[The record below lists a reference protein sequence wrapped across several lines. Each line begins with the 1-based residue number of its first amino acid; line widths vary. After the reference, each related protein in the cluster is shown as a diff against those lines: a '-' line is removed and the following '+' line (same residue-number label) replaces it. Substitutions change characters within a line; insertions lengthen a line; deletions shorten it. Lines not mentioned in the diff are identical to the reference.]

1 MSAMTSSST
10 SISQQNAWSAGSEDK
25 AQPAYTDI
33 DKDRGEVGQEE
44 GKNSEEGTRG
54 CIRRY

>member
-25 AQPAYTDI
+25 AQPVYTDI
-33 DKDRGEVGQEE
+33 DRDRGDV
-44 GKNSEEGTRG
+44 NND
-54 CIRRY
+54 